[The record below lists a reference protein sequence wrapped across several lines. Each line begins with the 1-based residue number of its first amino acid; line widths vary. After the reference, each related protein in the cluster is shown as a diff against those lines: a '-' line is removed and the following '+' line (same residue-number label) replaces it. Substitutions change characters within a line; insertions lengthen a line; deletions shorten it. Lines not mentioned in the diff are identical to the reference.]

1 MDYIKICLYLFVG
14 DPQLSVMESVLFH
27 ELLHVVRIDVPEDD
41 GLVDFLVL
49 SQFNLG
55 LIPDRIYQSHDGR
68 HPLGV
73 TACNITSI
81 QYISLSHVQVI
92 LLDFSIQFNVFIQTH
107 TRNHCT
113 YLTILNKIAIQAIY
127 LT

>member
-1 MDYIKICLYLFVG
+1 MNYVKLCLYLFVG

-49 SQFNLG
+49 SQLNLG

-81 QYISLSHVQVI
+81 QYISPSRVQVT
-92 LLDFSIQFNVFIQTH
+92 LRDFPIQLNSMYSSKR
-107 TRNHCT
+107 TRV
-113 YLTILNKIAIQAIY
+113 IIAII
-127 LT
+127 